1 MAHIPID
8 DIQQLWNE
16 TPQHNW
22 KALHKTLEA
31 HVATAD
37 GISNV
42 LVLDMLKTVDRFE
55 QEGKAY
61 PQYLVELYSELNAQ
75 LPQQAS

>member
-8 DIQQLWNE
+8 DIQQLWDE
-16 TPQHNW
+16 TPQRSW

-31 HVATAD
+31 HVDKAE

-42 LVLDMLKTVDRFE
+42 LVLDMLKTVGRLDK
-55 QEGKAY
+55 EGKPY
-61 PQYLVELYSELNAQ
+61 PQHLVELYSELNAQ
-75 LPQQAS
+75 VSQQS